1 MGMLDS
7 LIYENIVTYTSE
19 ALLVASPVCNT
30 GMQILDF
37 SPIYMNKAY
46 EIMTNKRVEIDSL
59 FSKSMV
65 HVSASVPWIQM
76 GQEAFETGKHIEHS
90 FFSQVL
96 NSWFFVSLV
105 KLPQDF
111 LLVTLHDIS
120 KDKEHEQQLRRQN
133 LRLAALSEELVLSR
147 QNLRNKLD
155 KIENL
160 NIRLEHLAFHDPLT
174 GLPNRSRFNEIIELS
189 IQKSKK
195 EHGILGLMLIDIDNL
210 KDVND
215 SRGHSAGDELLCRV
229 SKQLKNF
236 VRETIQVFRF
246 GGDEFLVLATEL
258 ETKDSMVTISDA
270 IMESVNSVNVSI
282 SAGISLFPDDT
293 DSIEELL
300 KFADMAM
307 YDVKKKGKNNVFF
320 FMHLMQDKLLKRLNL
335 ETKLNEAMLNGSF
348 KLYYQPQVDI
358 TTNKLRGFEAL
369 LRWYDD
375 EIGWISPE
383 QFIPLAEESRLVI
396 PLGDWVMDTACA
408 TLRNWIDTY
417 NFDGIMSINVSP
429 IQLKKTSFIYDLDET
444 IKKYSLDPRK
454 IEIEVTE
461 GVLIENMEET
471 VRLLQDVK
479 NLGVGI
485 SLDDF
490 GTGYSSLS
498 YLQILPLTTLKIDKS
513 FIANI
518 TSKNSVEAEI
528 TDSIISLV
536 TKMGLD
542 TIAEGVENAE
552 QLGVLQQINC
562 RNTQG
567 FLMGKPMPV
576 DICEKMLSGDESA
589 ILRIENGQ
597 DPIRYSI

>member
-37 SPIYMNKAY
+37 SPIYMNQAY

-215 SRGHSAGDELLCRV
+215 SRGHSAGDE
-229 SKQLKNF
+229 
-236 VRETIQVFRF
+236 
-246 GGDEFLVLATEL
+246 
-258 ETKDSMVTISDA
+258 
-270 IMESVNSVNVSI
+270 
-282 SAGISLFPDDT
+282 
-293 DSIEELL
+293 
-300 KFADMAM
+300 
-307 YDVKKKGKNNVFF
+307 
-320 FMHLMQDKLLKRLNL
+320 H
-335 ETKLNEAMLNGSF
+335 
-348 KLYYQPQVDI
+348 
-358 TTNKLRGFEAL
+358 
-369 LRWYDD
+369 
-375 EIGWISPE
+375 
-383 QFIPLAEESRLVI
+383 
-396 PLGDWVMDTACA
+396 
-408 TLRNWIDTY
+408 
-417 NFDGIMSINVSP
+417 
-429 IQLKKTSFIYDLDET
+429 
-444 IKKYSLDPRK
+444 
-454 IEIEVTE
+454 
-461 GVLIENMEET
+461 
-471 VRLLQDVK
+471 
-479 NLGVGI
+479 
-485 SLDDF
+485 
-490 GTGYSSLS
+490 
-498 YLQILPLTTLKIDKS
+498 
-513 FIANI
+513 
-518 TSKNSVEAEI
+518 
-528 TDSIISLV
+528 
-536 TKMGLD
+536 
-542 TIAEGVENAE
+542 
-552 QLGVLQQINC
+552 
-562 RNTQG
+562 
-567 FLMGKPMPV
+567 
-576 DICEKMLSGDESA
+576 
-589 ILRIENGQ
+589 
-597 DPIRYSI
+597 

>member
-1 MGMLDS
+1 
-7 LIYENIVTYTSE
+7 
-19 ALLVASPVCNT
+19 
-30 GMQILDF
+30 
-37 SPIYMNKAY
+37 
-46 EIMTNKRVEIDSL
+46 
-59 FSKSMV
+59 
-65 HVSASVPWIQM
+65 
-76 GQEAFETGKHIEHS
+76 
-90 FFSQVL
+90 
-96 NSWFFVSLV
+96 
-105 KLPQDF
+105 
-111 LLVTLHDIS
+111 
-120 KDKEHEQQLRRQN
+120 
-133 LRLAALSEELVLSR
+133 
-147 QNLRNKLD
+147 
-155 KIENL
+155 
-160 NIRLEHLAFHDPLT
+160 
-174 GLPNRSRFNEIIELS
+174 
-189 IQKSKK
+189 
-195 EHGILGLMLIDIDNL
+195 
-210 KDVND
+210 
-215 SRGHSAGDELLCRV
+215 
-229 SKQLKNF
+229 
-236 VRETIQVFRF
+236 
-246 GGDEFLVLATEL
+246 
-258 ETKDSMVTISDA
+258 
-270 IMESVNSVNVSI
+270 
-282 SAGISLFPDDT
+282 
-293 DSIEELL
+293 
-300 KFADMAM
+300 
-307 YDVKKKGKNNVFF
+307 
-320 FMHLMQDKLLKRLNL
+320 MQDKLLKRLNL

-375 EIGWISPE
+375 EIGWISPD

-417 NFDGIMSINVSP
+417 NFEGIMSINVSP
-429 IQLKKTSFIYDLDET
+429 IQLKKPSFIYDLDET

>member
-1 MGMLDS
+1 MLDPHS
-7 LIYENIVTYTSE
+7 YENIVSYTSE
-19 ALLVASPVCNT
+19 ALLVASPVCDT
-30 GMQILDF
+30 TQKILDF

-46 EIMTNKRVEIDSL
+46 ETMTEKRVEIDSL
-59 FSKSMV
+59 FSSSMV
-65 HVSASVPWIQM
+65 HISSSVPWIQM
-76 GQEAFETGKHIEHS
+76 AEEAFSTEKPVEHS

-96 NSWFFVSLV
+96 NSWFYVSLV
-105 KLPQDF
+105 KLPDNF

-133 LRLAALSEELVLSR
+133 LRLASLSEELVLSR

-160 NIRLEHLAFHDPLT
+160 NIKLQHLAFHDPLT
-174 GLPNRSRFNEIIELS
+174 GLPNRSSFNEITELA
-189 IQKSKK
+189 IKK
-195 EHGILGLMLIDIDNL
+195 ARKNHEFLGLMLIDIDNL
-210 KDVND
+210 KDIND
-215 SRGHSAGDELLCRV
+215 SRGHSAGDELVCRF

-236 VRETIQVFRF
+236 ERENIQIFRF
-246 GGDEFLVLATEL
+246 GGDEFIVLATEL

-270 IMESVNSVNVSI
+270 IMESINAVNVSI

-293 DSIEELL
+293 DNIEELL

-320 FMHLMQDKLLKRLNL
+320 FMHLMQDKLLNRLNL
-335 ETKLNEAMLNGSF
+335 ETKLNEAMLNNLF

-358 TTNKLRGFEAL
+358 VTKKLRGFEAL
-369 LRWYDD
+369 LRWYDE

-383 QFIPLAEESRLVI
+383 QFIPVAEETHLI
-396 PLGDWVMDTACA
+396 ITLGDWVMNTACA
-408 TLRNWIDTY
+408 TLKEWQEKY
-417 NFDGIMSINVSP
+417 NFSGIMSINVSP
-429 IQLKKTSFIYDLDET
+429 VQLKKPSFVFDLEET
-444 IKKYSLDPRK
+444 IKKYNLQPK
-454 IEIEVTE
+454 TIEIEITE
-461 GVLIENMEET
+461 GVLIDNMEDT
-471 VRLLQDVK
+471 VNILRTIKD
-479 NLGVGI
+479 LGVGI

-518 TSKNSVEAEI
+518 TSTNSIEAEI

-542 TIAEGVENAE
+542 TIAEGVENSE
-552 QLGVLQQINC
+552 QLDVLRQINC
-562 RNTQG
+562 HNTQG
-567 FLMGKPMPV
+567 FLMGKPMPT
-576 DICEKMLSGDESA
+576 DLCERMLSGDESA
-589 ILRIENGQ
+589 ILRGDSDQE
-597 DPIRYSI
+597 PILYSI

>member
-1 MGMLDS
+1 MLD
-7 LIYENIVTYTSE
+7 LPIYLNIVTYTSE

-30 GMQILDF
+30 EQQILDF
-37 SPIYMNKAY
+37 SPIYMNQAY
-46 EIMTNKRVEIDSL
+46 EQMTNKKVAIDSL

-76 GQEAFETGKHIEHS
+76 GLEAFETGKQIEHS

-105 KLPQDF
+105 KLPQEY

-174 GLPNRSRFNEIIELS
+174 GLPNRSRFNELIELA
-189 IQKSKK
+189 IQKARK
-195 EHGILGLMLIDIDNL
+195 EHNILGLMLIDIDNL
-210 KDVND
+210 KDIND
-215 SRGHSAGDELLCRV
+215 SQGHNAGDEHLCRV
-229 SKQLKNF
+229 STQLKNF
-236 VRETIQVFRF
+236 VRDDIQVFRF
-246 GGDEFLVLATEL
+246 GGDEFLVIATEL
-258 ETKDSMVTISDA
+258 KTKDSMVTIADT

-282 SAGISLFPDDT
+282 SAGISLYPDDT
-293 DSIEELL
+293 NSIEELL

-307 YDVKKKGKNNVFF
+307 YDVKKKGKSNVFF
-320 FMHLMQDKLLKRLNL
+320 FQQLMQDKLLKRLNL
-335 ETKLNEAMLNGSF
+335 ETKLNEAMTNDSF

-408 TLRNWIDTY
+408 TLHDWNERY
-417 NFDGIMSINVSP
+417 GFDGIMSINVSP
-429 IQLKKTSFIYDLDET
+429 IQLKKPSFIYDLDET
-444 IKKYSLDPRK
+444 MKKYSIDPKK
-454 IEIEVTE
+454 IEIEITE
-461 GVLIENMEET
+461 GVLIDNMEDT
-471 VRLLQDVK
+471 VRLLQEIK

-542 TIAEGVENAE
+542 TIAEGVENSE

-576 DICEKMLSGDESA
+576 HICEKMLSGDESA
-589 ILRIENGQ
+589 IIRIDNGQ